1 MPRNP
6 ALKARFIFVSGT
18 SIHFDAMFLDRSIKQ
33 CVESRLQRSAMRD
46 SNPWGVAPGSD
57 EIAPLALNVHT
68 ILAKARRVSRIRG
81 CR

>member
-18 SIHFDAMFLDRSIKQ
+18 SIHCDEMFLDPSIKQ
-33 CVESRLQRSAMRD
+33 CVESCFQRSAMRD
-46 SNPWGVAPGSD
+46 SNPWGVATGSD
-57 EIAPLALNVHT
+57 EIAPLALNVRT
-68 ILAKARRVSRIRG
+68 ILAKATRVNRIRG